1 MDRLKQALEKFDLAF
16 PIGLF
21 RISRMGSVR
30 LVLVRRVELD
40 RFITQAKR
48 ASGPQILKIMVFTMP
63 YFSPAR
69 VFVLFKSRENIVVSN
84 VGC

>member
-21 RISRMGSVR
+21 RLSRLGSVC
-30 LVLVRRVELD
+30 LVLVRRVESD
-40 RFITQAKR
+40 HFITQAKR
-48 ASGPQILKIMVFTMP
+48 ALGPEITKIMVFTMP